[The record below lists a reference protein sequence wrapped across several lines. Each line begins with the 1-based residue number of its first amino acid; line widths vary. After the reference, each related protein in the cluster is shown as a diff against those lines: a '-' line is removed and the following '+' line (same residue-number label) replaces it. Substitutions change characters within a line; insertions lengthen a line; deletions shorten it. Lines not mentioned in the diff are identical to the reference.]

1 MYKGKTTED
10 ERYLLYSI
18 LTKTA
23 LIRNIFNNIENSKI
37 NRKVFDE
44 IHINYMIKVSEL
56 TEQIDDLKEF
66 IDMQKEE
73 INELT
78 KQKISVK
85 QKIIDKKTYIIKDCN
100 TNLYKIGCSN
110 DPLKREKTLQSEKPN
125 IKIIKIFE
133 NYIEKELH
141 IKYNDFRVRGEWF
154 NLNNIQINYI
164 CTHY

>member
-10 ERYLLYSI
+10 ERYIYYFSLS
-18 LTKTA
+18 KTA
-23 LIRNIFNNIENSKI
+23 LIRNIFCNIESRKI
-37 NRKVFDE
+37 HHKVFYDIHKDYIEKFYRLQNEIDE
-44 IHINYMIKVSEL
+44 
-56 TEQIDDLKEF
+56 LKEF
-66 IDMQKEE
+66 IEMQKEE

-78 KQKISVK
+78 KLKNSVK

-100 TNLYKIGCSN
+100 TNLYKIGCSI

-154 NLNNIQINYI
+154 NLNNIQIKYI

>member
-1 MYKGKTTED
+1 MYKGKTQED
-10 ERYLLYSI
+10 ERYNYYYS
-18 LTKTA
+18 LSKTA
-23 LIRNIFNNIENSKI
+23 LIRNIFSNIESNKI
-37 NRKVFDE
+37 RHKVFSE
-44 IHINYMIKVSEL
+44 IHTDKIKEIYRL
-56 TEQIDDLKEF
+56 QNEIDELKEF

-78 KQKISVK
+78 KEKISVK

-100 TNLYKIGCSN
+100 TNLYKIGCSI